1 MIMYFIPNN
10 RQCSAKLKENIAKVK
25 VDPETGRLLDI
36 HLFEKNLRFRCKRCA
51 IYCCKLG
58 GPWLTEEDIELIES
72 AGHKT
77 SAFVEDS
84 KIKYENRSLMTKA
97 MKNRKRGSCI
107 FLRKDKRRHA
117 YECSIYEI
125 RPVFCRLYP
134 FEIKRIDIDS
144 FFLRILPFCNGLND
158 AGGELVN
165 KGFVAK
171 HLLQNN
177 HN

>member
-1 MIMYFIPNN
+1 
-10 RQCSAKLKENIAKVK
+10 
-25 VDPETGRLLDI
+25 
-36 HLFEKNLRFRCKRCA
+36 
-51 IYCCKLG
+51 
-58 GPWLTEEDIELIES
+58 
-72 AGHKT
+72 
-77 SAFVEDS
+77 
-84 KIKYENRSLMTKA
+84 MTKA
-97 MKNRKRGSCI
+97 MKNRKKGSCI
-107 FLRKDKRRHA
+107 FLRKDKGRHA

-177 HN
+177 HNQFNQFVKLIQCAHQDQSFFNCNQRAKRMACVQKKEEGSLH